1 MKSEGTRVSGPSL
14 PWEAEDW
21 GATLMQEGAK
31 KGKRSRR
38 STEGDRVE
46 AEIQNL
52 HAMRA
57 GIVFARLGPIA

>member
-1 MKSEGTRVSGPSL
+1 
-14 PWEAEDW
+14 
-21 GATLMQEGAK
+21 MQEGAK

-46 AEIQNL
+46 AGIQNL

-57 GIVFARLGPIA
+57 GVFFARLSPIAKIMLGVLGRRISRVFCLRTGHIA